1 MFLKIDG
8 LMCVLRVHINQTQKL
23 FTYYNLKIKN
33 YFIYLNGIIRVLV
46 NSIDKKNLLNKIFE
60 DL

>member
-1 MFLKIDG
+1 MVSYVSLGCTLTRLKSYLPTI
-8 LMCVLRVHINQTQKL
+8 TW
-23 FTYYNLKIKN
+23 KIKN
-33 YFIYLNGIIRVLV
+33 YFIYSNVIIRVLV